1 MSERKQIL
9 ICLAFSILGFILER
23 SGLNIL
29 SGIVMSAGAAAL
41 YMIQYIKT
49 RHLFNLPGLFSL
61 FFIGGEAV
69 ACFKLS
75 KLSAPHWSVV
85 TWVSIFL
92 AYAGFMLGYSFIMQ
106 KKTPK
111 SKLLGRLTEYTRRSI
126 DEKVCEKRLFFCI
139 CAVCIVSAACFIFEA
154 VWLGFIPFF
163 SEEPHAY
170 SYFHIS
176 GVHYFTVTCV
186 MVLPLTFIYLWN
198 NRKSGVAKLVVLAIV
213 NFIAISIPIL
223 CVSRFQLMLSI
234 LLAMCVYASL
244 NKNFKWYYVIGVCAA
259 LVPLYVILTV
269 ARNHDVAYLNS
280 IFEMK
285 NSNMPIFI
293 TQPYMYVAN
302 NYENF
307 NCLVEQ
313 LTEHTYGLRQLFPVF
328 ALTGLKFVFPQL
340 VSFPLYITKEE
351 LTTVSLIYDAY
362 YDFGIIGVAVFGLI
376 LGCACGALQRITAKS
391 ANPIAYLFYGQIAM
405 YLVFSFFTTW
415 FSNPTTWFWLVITLI
430 LYVYVGRRA
439 KSSN

>member
-1 MSERKQIL
+1 MSEKKQIL
-9 ICLAFSILGFILER
+9 VCLAFSILGFVFER
-23 SGLNIL
+23 NSLHIL
-29 SGIVMSAGAAAL
+29 SGIIMLAGAATL
-41 YMIQYIKT
+41 YMIQYART
-49 RHLFNLPGLFSL
+49 GHLFNLPGLFSL

-75 KLSAPHWSVV
+75 LLSASHWSII
-85 TWVSIFL
+85 TWISIFL
-92 AYAGFMLGYSFIMQ
+92 AYAGFMFGYSFVI
-106 KKTPK
+106 KARVPNLSLVNKAVAYIK
-111 SKLLGRLTEYTRRSI
+111 RSI
-126 DEKVCEKRLFFCI
+126 DAGICERRLFFCI
-139 CAVCIVSAACFIFEA
+139 CAVCAVSAACFIFEA

-186 MVLPLTFIYLWN
+186 MVLPLTVIYLWN
-198 NRKSGVAKLVVLAIV
+198 NRKPGMVKLIALAVINVV
-213 NFIAISIPIL
+213 AISIPIL
-223 CVSRFQLMLSI
+223 CVSRFQLLLSV

-244 NKNFKWYYVIGVCAA
+244 NKNFKWYYVVGVCVA
-259 LVPLYVILTV
+259 LVPLYLILTI

-285 NSNMPIFI
+285 NANMPIFI

-313 LTEHTYGLRQLFPVF
+313 LAEHTYGLRQLFPVF
-328 ALTGLKFVFPQL
+328 ALTGLKFVYPQL

-362 YDFGIIGVAVFGLI
+362 YDFGVIGVALFGLI
-376 LGCACGALQRITAKS
+376 LGCACGALQRITVKS
-391 ANPIAYLFYGQIAM
+391 ANPVVYLFYGQIAM

-430 LYVYVGRRA
+430 LYVYVGRKA
-439 KSSN
+439 KGSD

>member
-9 ICLAFSILGFILER
+9 ICLAFSILGFIFER
-23 SGLNIL
+23 NGLNIL
-29 SGIVMSAGAAAL
+29 SGIVMLTGAASL
-41 YMIQYIKT
+41 YVIQYANT
-49 RHLFNLPGLFSL
+49 RDLFNLPGLFTL
-61 FFIGGEAV
+61 FFIGGQAV

-75 KLSAPHWSVV
+75 HLSAPLWSVI

-92 AYAGFMLGYSFIMQ
+92 AYAGFMLGYAFVMQ
-106 KKTPK
+106 VKI
-111 SKLLGRLTEYTRRSI
+111 SKLSCV
-126 DEKVCEKRLFFCI
+126 EKITAYIKRDINAVQCEKRLFICI
-139 CAVCIVSAACFIFEA
+139 CVVCIVSAACFVFEA
-154 VWLGFIPFF
+154 LWLGFVPFF
-163 SEEPHAY
+163 SDEPHAY

-186 MVLPLTFIYLWN
+186 MVLPLTFIYLWK
-198 NRKSGVAKLVVLAIV
+198 NRKPTLIKAVVLIIV
-213 NFIAISIPIL
+213 NFIALSIPIL

-244 NKNFKWYYVIGVCAA
+244 NKNFKWYYVAGVVAA
-259 LVPLYVILTV
+259 LIPLYVLLTV

-285 NSNMPIFI
+285 NANMPIFI
-293 TQPYMYVAN
+293 TQPYMYIAN

-328 ALTGLKFVFPQL
+328 ALTGLKFVYPQL
-340 VSFPLYITKEE
+340 VSFPLYITKQE

-362 YDFGIIGVAVFGLI
+362 YDFGVIGVVVFGLV
-376 LGCACGALQRITAKS
+376 LGCACGVLHRITVRS
-391 ANPIAYLFYGQIAM
+391 ANPIAFLFYGQIAM
-405 YLVFSFFTTW
+405 YMVFSFFTTW

-430 LYVYVGRRA
+430 LYVYVGRRT
-439 KSSN
+439 KDNN

>member
-9 ICLAFSILGFILER
+9 VCLMFSILGFILER
-23 SGLNIL
+23 SGFNIL
-29 SGIVMSAGAAAL
+29 SGIVMLDGAAML
-41 YMIQYIKT
+41 YLLQYIKT
-49 RHLFNLPGLFSL
+49 GHLFNLPGLFSL
-61 FFIGGEAV
+61 FFIGGEAA

-75 KLSAPHWSVV
+75 RLSAAHWSVV
-85 TWVSIFL
+85 TWISIFL
-92 AYAGFMLGYSFIMQ
+92 AYAGFMLGYSFVMH

-111 SKLLGRLTEYTRRSI
+111 SKLAGGLIQYIKNI
-126 DEKVCEKRLFFCI
+126 DIKMCERRLFFCI
-139 CAVCIVSAACFIFEA
+139 CAICAVSAVCFVFEA
-154 VWLGFIPFF
+154 LWLGFIPLF

-186 MVLPLTFIYLWN
+186 MVLPLTVVYLWHY
-198 NRKSGVAKLVVLAIV
+198 KGHDAIKIITLAVI
-213 NFIAISIPIL
+213 NFIAILIPIL
-223 CVSRFQLMLSI
+223 CVSRFQLLLSI

-244 NKNFKWYYVIGVCAA
+244 NRNFKWYYVIGVCAA
-259 LVPLYVILTV
+259 LIPLYLLLSI
-269 ARNHDVAYLNS
+269 ARNHDAAYLNS

-285 NSNMPIFI
+285 NADMPIFI

-328 ALTGLKFVFPQL
+328 ALTGLKFLFPQL

-362 YDFGIIGVAVFGLI
+362 YDFGIIGVAVFGI
-376 LGCACGALQRITAKS
+376 VLGCACGVLQRITEKS
-391 ANPIAYLFYGQIAM
+391 ANPVIYLFYGQIAM
-405 YLVFSFFTTW
+405 YMVFSFFTTW
-415 FSNPTTWFWLVITLI
+415 FSNPTTWFWLAVTFII
-430 LYVYVGRRA
+430 YIYVGRGA
-439 KSSN
+439 AG